1 MKHAVTST
9 VKMASHKYLISKALG
24 RQVRAVTKLI
34 RMERV
39 GVATDHKCASKIVK
53 KAADLIFAEAL
64 DLLKIIAQ
72 KIKFYVM
79 DFFSKCDQ
87 MRRKLRIW
95 SHLLNEFLMENFTF
109 YCSDCTWEF
118 VE

>member
-1 MKHAVTST
+1 M
-9 VKMASHKYLISKALG
+9 
-24 RQVRAVTKLI
+24 
-34 RMERV
+34 
-39 GVATDHKCASKIVK
+39 K

-72 KIKFYVM
+72 KIKFYVK

-109 YCSDCTWEF
+109 IAVTVRGNSWNNFNMSPKKEKKTIKF
-118 VE
+118 L